1 MRKPSPCLSEAGPR
15 CEFKHVTVML
25 AWINGLVAEWG
36 EELEN
41 IHERLG
47 TSPDFKEHSES
58 RTGGEEMEVM
68 NERSVEC
75 QAKPMMDP

>member
-1 MRKPSPCLSEAGPR
+1 M
-15 CEFKHVTVML
+15 
-25 AWINGLVAEWG
+25 VAEWG

-75 QAKPMMDP
+75 QGKPMMDP

>member
-1 MRKPSPCLSEAGPR
+1 
-15 CEFKHVTVML
+15 ML

-58 RTGGEEMEVM
+58 STGGEEMEVM

-75 QAKPMMDP
+75 QGKPMMDQ